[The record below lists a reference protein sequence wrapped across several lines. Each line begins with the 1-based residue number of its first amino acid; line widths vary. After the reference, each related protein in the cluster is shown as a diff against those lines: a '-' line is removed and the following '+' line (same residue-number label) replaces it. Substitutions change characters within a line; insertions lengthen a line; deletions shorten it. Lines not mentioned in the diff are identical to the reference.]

1 MLDKRRGRKKSKI
14 GLILL
19 CLTPMA
25 LVSFFMWRSNQAPL
39 GGTSF
44 KQLPAAE
51 QTRRREHLIQ
61 LEEKVK
67 DIGRKVKAKEKAP
80 FELVITE
87 EDLNTL
93 LQDRVDTKKFPIR
106 EPRAGF
112 TPGQLTLQGM
122 VNYKGIEAPASLSG
136 GLNVQNGQ
144 VIFKADSLSV
154 QGFPVGSLKNK
165 AESEI
170 NKLLEQGLT
179 QTDVK
184 LESISIEQGQM
195 TLRGQTQ

>member
-1 MLDKRRGRKKSKI
+1 MDKRRGRKKSKI

-25 LVSFFMWRSNQAPL
+25 AVSFFMWRSNQAQV
-39 GGTSF
+39 GGTAF
-44 KQLPAAE
+44 KQLPATE

-61 LEEKVK
+61 LEEQVK

-93 LQDRVDTKKFPIR
+93 LQDRVDTNKFPIR

-112 TPGQLTLQGM
+112 TPGQLTLQGTA
-122 VNYKGIEAPASLSG
+122 NYKGISAPASLSG
-136 GLNVQNGQ
+136 SLHVQGGQ
-144 VIFKADSLSV
+144 VVFKADSLSV
-154 QGFPVGSLKNK
+154 QGFPVGSLKDK
-165 AESEI
+165 AENEI
-170 NKLLEQGLT
+170 NKTLREGLEQT
-179 QTDVK
+179 SVK
-184 LESISIEQGQM
+184 LESITIEQGQM